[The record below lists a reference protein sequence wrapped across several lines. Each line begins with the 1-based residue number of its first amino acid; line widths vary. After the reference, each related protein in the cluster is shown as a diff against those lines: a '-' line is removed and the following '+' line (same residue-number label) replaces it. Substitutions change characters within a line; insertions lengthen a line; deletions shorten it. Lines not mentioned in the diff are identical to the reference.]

1 MPYPVGVVPD
11 PLATEGSEMPR
22 WEAFQLDHEVVRDQI
37 EHGNLDY
44 VEVASEVAETEF
56 FRHLFSATP
65 WENLVA
71 TFPNPRRKEEVPVW
85 LYLSSQITLRLHA
98 ATGYG
103 AYPYVMHCGGLKEVL
118 GEQQVRWKED
128 PETGRWRL
136 ECQGYNDKNS
146 NARCTPCDP
155 DFLRKLAR
163 DTPTDALQHWFGR
176 AVPQYIRD
184 VGLWDD
190 EGIVLADGSYLF
202 VPDNEKYE
210 NSCVMRF
217 DEHNHP
223 VDREKLSEQE
233 LKRTRLRRCYRMVN
247 LLHTNRRRDFG
258 MYLGVRLGSGKLA
271 EAPQLLPM
279 ITELHDAIGKNR
291 VKLVIHDRGFID
303 GRTVR
308 ELKLKGIDSLF
319 PLRKDMLDYQ
329 DAWRLAETD
338 GRPWQVWKPPAPPPT
353 AAPVQRPEA
362 IRAREAKRQRTLAAK
377 KAEEPPPVRTDRVE
391 MKLIPQM
398 SLWEN
403 CGIPLQVVVARKH
416 RTDGTCKEWALAI
429 TRDTQDALEV
439 WDLYG
444 IRHEIEEKHR
454 QSKCYWDLSAFRA
467 PNYGL
472 VVNQVVFTLL
482 AYTLM
487 QVFLEKNDRK
497 DLTRAT
503 RERMC
508 QGLLPRGDKIAA
520 YAAHHVALL
529 TAAQYGDWLLGA
541 SEGARRRLRGRLRA
555 LERQRCT
562 PPELPLRDD
571 P

>member
-1 MPYPVGVVPD
+1 MPG
-11 PLATEGSEMPR
+11 
-22 WEAFQLDHEVVRDQI
+22 WEAFEPNPQAVRDQI

-44 VEVASEVAETEF
+44 VEVVSEVAETKF
-56 FRHLFSATP
+56 FRHLFAATP
-65 WENLVA
+65 WQDLVA
-71 TFPNPRRKEEVPVW
+71 TFPNPRKKEEVPVW
-85 LYLSSQITLRLHA
+85 LYLSSQIALRLHA

-103 AYPYVMHCGGLKEVL
+103 AYPYVVHCGGLKEVL
-118 GEQQVRWKED
+118 GEQQVRWRED
-128 PETGRWRL
+128 PATGRWFL
-136 ECQGYNDKNS
+136 DCQGYNLKNTY
-146 NARCTPCDP
+146 ARRTPCDP

-163 DTPTDALQHWFGR
+163 DTPVEALQGWFGR
-176 AVPQYIRD
+176 AVPQYLRD

-190 EGIVLADGSYLF
+190 EGIVLADGTYLF
-202 VPDNEKYE
+202 VPDNERYE
-210 NSCVMRF
+210 NSCVLRF

-223 VDREKLSEQE
+223 VDREKLSEKE

-279 ITELHDAIGKNR
+279 VTELYDAMGKNR

-308 ELKLKGIDSLF
+308 ELKSMGIDSLF

-329 DAWRLAETD
+329 DAWRLAEAD
-338 GRPWQVWKPPAPPPT
+338 DRPWQIWKPLPPAPTVP
-353 AAPVQRPEA
+353 PVQRPAA

-377 KAEEPPPVRTDRVE
+377 RTQETQPVRTDRVE
-391 MKLIPQM
+391 MKLIPRM
-398 SLWEN
+398 SLWDD
-403 CGIPLQVVVARKH
+403 CGVPLQVVVARKH
-416 RTDGTCKEWALAI
+416 MTDGTCKEFALAI
-429 TRDTQDALEV
+429 TRDAQDALEV

-444 IRHEIEEKHR
+444 IRPEVEEKHR
-454 QSKCYWDLSAFRA
+454 QSKCYWDLSAFRS

-472 VVNQVVFTLL
+472 VVNQIVFTLL

-487 QVFLEKNDRK
+487 QVFLEKNDRNE
-497 DLTRAT
+497 LTRST

-520 YAAHHVALL
+520 YAAHYVALL
-529 TAAQYGDWLLGA
+529 TAAQYGEWLLGA
-541 SEGARRRLRGRLRA
+541 SEGARRRLRGRLRD
-555 LERQRCT
+555 LERQRCSL
-562 PPELPLRDD
+562 PDLPLRDD